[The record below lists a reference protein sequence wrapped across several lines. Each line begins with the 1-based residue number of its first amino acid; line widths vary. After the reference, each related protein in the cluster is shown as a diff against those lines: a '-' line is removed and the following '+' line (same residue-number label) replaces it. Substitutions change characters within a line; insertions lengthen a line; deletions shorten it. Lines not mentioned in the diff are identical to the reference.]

1 MPTKQCRKCGAY
13 ETSTYFA
20 SAHYCQDCET
30 DIMWER
36 GDKEHAIQMARRRR
50 MIQVKE
56 GRKKID
62 AFVDDKI
69 RRGLITR
76 KNIEEME

>member
-1 MPTKQCRKCGAY
+1 MSSKQCRKCGAY

-30 DIMWER
+30 KVMWER
-36 GDKEHAIQMARRRR
+36 GDKEHARQMGIRRR
-50 MIQVKE
+50 MLQVKE

-62 AFVDDKI
+62 AFIDDKI

-76 KNIEEME
+76 ENIEEME